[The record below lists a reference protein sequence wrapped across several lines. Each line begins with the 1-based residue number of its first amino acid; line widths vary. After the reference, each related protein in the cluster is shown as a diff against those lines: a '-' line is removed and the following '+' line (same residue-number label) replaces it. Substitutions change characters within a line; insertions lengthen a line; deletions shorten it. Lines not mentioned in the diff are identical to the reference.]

1 MAHTDHPIRIPQR
14 SPQKLIRQDPRRVAE
29 PKQAMIRHDRPH
41 AHHRRMHHAL
51 VRHRAQARMA
61 VDEVD
66 VFSEEDVPE
75 VRKKGHEVWEGC
87 GGGEDG

>member
-1 MAHTDHPIRIPQR
+1 
-14 SPQKLIRQDPRRVAE
+14 
-29 PKQAMIRHDRPH
+29 
-41 AHHRRMHHAL
+41 
-51 VRHRAQARMA
+51 MA

-87 GGGEDG
+87 RGGEDG

>member
-1 MAHTDHPIRIPQR
+1 
-14 SPQKLIRQDPRRVAE
+14 
-29 PKQAMIRHDRPH
+29 
-41 AHHRRMHHAL
+41 
-51 VRHRAQARMA
+51 MA